1 MKEMTIRIVKNE
13 KGSILVIA
21 LLMIALLTLLGMSS
35 TTTSVIEV
43 QIAANEQSYKENF
56 FKAEAAALEAAQRLE
71 NETDSQTLT
80 NKTPVWLHDSDIMG
94 YPSNWDYNDQDDND
108 NAETAGTS
116 IDPNGQTYFSVVDRG
131 VAPGSSLSMSG
142 GTNLYEHAVYG
153 FSSADSGQQ
162 LIEIGYRKRY

>member
-1 MKEMTIRIVKNE
+1 MKPMGILKNE
-13 KGSILVIA
+13 EGSILVIA
-21 LLMIALLTLLGMSS
+21 LLMIALLMLLGMSS
-35 TTTSVIEV
+35 TTTSVIEG

-71 NETDSQTLT
+71 NENDSQTLT
-80 NKTPVWLHDSDIMG
+80 DQTPVWLHNNDVMTNT
-94 YPSNWDYNDQDDND
+94 SNWDHDDQDGDD
-108 NAETAGTS
+108 NAEAASTS
-116 IDPNGQTYFSVVDRG
+116 IDPNSNTYYSIVDRG

-153 FSSADSGQQ
+153 SSQTGSAQQ